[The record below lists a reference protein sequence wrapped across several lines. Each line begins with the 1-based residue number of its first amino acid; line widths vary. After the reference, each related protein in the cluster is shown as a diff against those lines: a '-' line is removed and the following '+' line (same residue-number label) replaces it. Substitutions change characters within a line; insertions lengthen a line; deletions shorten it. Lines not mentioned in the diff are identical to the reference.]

1 MLFDILVLKM
11 GLRGKYNEP
20 NKPNSYRMDGV
31 EHGKIIFP
39 EAENNI
45 RDAVLAAEF

>member
-20 NKPNSYRMDGV
+20 NKPNLYRMDGV

-45 RDAVLAAEF
+45 CDAVLAAEF